1 MRYLAFLVALGLFGP
16 PQSLAPYVPS
26 PEEVVDRMLALAD
39 VGRSD
44 VVLDLGG
51 GDGRIPI
58 RAAQKYGAR
67 GIGVDIDPVRI
78 AESRA
83 NAKAAGVEHLTEF
96 RVEDALTTDVS
107 PASVVTLY
115 LFSSANQALRP
126 RLQQQLRPGARL
138 VSHAFSMGSD
148 WPADKVDTF
157 TSARGD
163 SVTLYLWNI
172 VRR

>member
-1 MRYLAFLVALGLFGP
+1 MRYAAFALAFCLLSP
-16 PQSLAPYVPS
+16 PQSLAPYVPT
-26 PEEVVDRMLALAD
+26 PEDVVDRMLSLAE
-39 VGRSD
+39 VTAKD
-44 VVLDLGG
+44 VVVDLGC

-58 RAAQKYGAR
+58 RAARMYGAR

-96 RVEDALTTDVS
+96 RVEDALTTDLS
-107 PASVVTLY
+107 KASVVTLY
-115 LFSSANQALRP
+115 LFSSANLQLRP
-126 RLQQQLRPGARL
+126 RLQQQLRPGARV
-138 VSHAFSMGSD
+138 VSHAFSMGPD

-163 SVTLYLWNI
+163 SITLYLW
-172 VRR
+172 RMAPR